1 VSVRDPLENGDALPK
16 PGPEDLEELL
26 SPSSTGE
33 LGNGK
38 PLVVEELVA
47 RLLAEDEARSRE
59 ATEEEVDDGLRVVHD
74 HRAPDDDVKKA
85 EHLSK
90 EVAQAGTGADG
101 LAVNEGVELSV
112 VVHLPGM
119 AEGTEGDLG
128 DVLGVTQDP
137 IEVKN

>member
-1 VSVRDPLENGDALPK
+1 MSVRDPLENGDASPK

-26 SPSSTGE
+26 SPSSTAE

-38 PLVVEELVA
+38 PLLFDELVA

-59 ATEEEVDDGLRVVHD
+59 ATKEEVDDCLRVLHD
-74 HRAPDDDVKKA
+74 HGALDDDVKEV

-90 EVAQAGTGADG
+90 EVAQAGTGANG
-101 LAVNEGVELSV
+101 LAVNESVELSV

-119 AEGTEGDLG
+119 AEGTGGTLG
-128 DVLGVTQDP
+128 MCWV
-137 IEVKN
+137 